1 MLSIDITDR
10 QIKFVRGVHSGNKIR
25 IQDADLREL
34 SPGMISNGYVTDVPM
49 VAAELNGIIKSKD
62 VKEKEAI
69 VSISSSSIVYKELT
83 VAKPKNMKNPA
94 IIEAMI
100 QSEMNVTN
108 EYNIS
113 FTIAG
118 ETEDAEK
125 NKLLKVMAAACP
137 QRLVDGYVRLFSH
150 IGLQLKAVN
159 IANNSVTRIITN
171 SPKIAES
178 MPLMLVQIDSN
189 FMNINLY
196 DNGQLVFTRFA
207 NIDPNDFENASDY
220 MYRAVYLNVF
230 RMNQFIEQRKDLE
243 MPREIMYYGE
253 FGSRTNEVVT
263 ALGSFN
269 MKVTLLPM
277 PSNVSTNI
285 QFDFTRY
292 ANAIGALYRQ
302 NKELEHINLLEA
314 TSAKESKGANGFL
327 LSLLGVLV
335 GSAAVVGA
343 AYAGVTFWENSIKD
357 DIDSVQRQIDDPV
370 LRNDLAIVDSR
381 NQMLAGFQ
389 NYNNTVNN
397 AVMLFN
403 YSPKVQSAVID
414 KLREPLAKLKD
425 VKEGENPYADCTL
438 VLTDEELDFEGS
450 ILEEGQRLD
459 LTSVNISN
467 NGTVNVTFRGV
478 SKGDP
483 SDIPSK
489 MARTLTN
496 EVLNKYEQP
505 YFVNVEYTGFNKQNL
520 SDEGT
525 VAILNQIRKV
535 LEIDGEINEK
545 ADIYDTYFTFSM
557 SMELRPGNDEENTDI
572 DKDLGLNKEET
583 EVTE

>member
-25 IQDADLREL
+25 IQDADMREL

-159 IANNSVTRIITN
+159 IANNSVTRIIVN
-171 SPKIAES
+171 SPKLAET
-178 MPLMLVQIDSN
+178 MPLMLVQVDSN

-196 DNGQLVFTRFA
+196 ENGQLVFTRFA
-207 NIDPNDFENASDY
+207 AIDPNDFENASDY

-230 RMNQFIEQRKDLE
+230 RMNQFIEQRNDLE

-253 FGSRTNEVVT
+253 FGSRTNEVAT

-269 MKVTLLPM
+269 TKVTLLPM
-277 PSNVSTNI
+277 PSTVSTNI

-302 NKELEHINLLEA
+302 NKEIEHINLLEA
-314 TSAKESKGANGFL
+314 TSAKESKSGSGFL
-327 LSLLGVLV
+327 VSLLGVMI
-335 GSAAVVGA
+335 GSAAAVGA
-343 AYAGVTFWENSIKD
+343 AYAGVTFWENSIKA
-357 DIDSVQRQIDDPV
+357 DITTVQRQIDDPT
-370 LRNDLAIVDSR
+370 LNNDLDIVDDR
-381 NQMLAGFQ
+381 DQMLAGFQ
-389 NYNNTVNN
+389 NYNSTVNA
-397 AVMLFN
+397 AVRLFN

-414 KLREPLAKLKD
+414 KVREPLAKLKD
-425 VKEGENPYADCTL
+425 VEEGESPYPECSL
-438 VLTDEELDFEGS
+438 VLNDDELDFEDS
-450 ILEEGQRLD
+450 ILTEGQRLD
-459 LTSVNISN
+459 LTSINIADGGS
-467 NGTVNVTFRGV
+467 VEVTFRGV

-489 MARTLTN
+489 MAKALVN
-496 EVLNKYEQP
+496 DVLNKYGQP
-505 YFVNVEYTGFNKQNL
+505 YFVNVQYTGFTKENI
-520 SDEGT
+520 SEEGT
-525 VAILNQIRKV
+525 IAVLNQIRKV
-535 LEIDGEINEK
+535 LELEGEITEQ
-545 ADIYDTYFTFSM
+545 ADIYDTYFTFNI
-557 SMELRPGNDEENTDI
+557 SMELRPGSDEEHTDI
-572 DKDLGLNKEET
+572 DTDLGLSNGET